1 MTDTLRGVENTQ
13 VTGPAVSGNNDVV
26 AAEAV
31 RELSAGEQRLVADLV
46 RQARAEGVELTGRD
60 GLLKALTKS
69 VLEAALD
76 EEMTE
81 HLGYDKHAAA
91 GRGSGNS
98 RNGSRTKRVLTDA
111 CGEVAIEVPRDRN
124 GSFTP
129 QIVPKRQRRLSG
141 VDEVVL
147 SLYAKGSTTGE
158 ISAHFADVYGASV
171 SKDTVSRITD
181 RVIAEMAEW
190 WSRPLEKVYAAVFI
204 DAIMVKIRDGQVR
217 NRPIYAAIGVNLDGN
232 KDILGMWAGD
242 GDGESSKFW
251 LAVLTDLRNRGVK
264 DIFFV
269 VCDGL
274 KGLPDSVSAA
284 FPLATVQTCII
295 HLIRNTFRY
304 ASRKYWDNISV
315 DLRPIYTA
323 PNADQARLR
332 FEEFAEKWG
341 KPYPAIV
348 RLWENAWEEF
358 IPFLD
363 YDLEIRRVLCSTN
376 AIESLNARY
385 RRAVRARGHFPNEQ
399 AALKTLYLVTRSLD
413 PKGTGQTKWAVRRK
427 PALNALAITFAD
439 RMPAAEER

>member
-1 MTDTLRGVENTQ
+1 MTNTLKGMDAQ
-13 VTGPAVSGNNDVV
+13 VKDPA
-26 AAEAV
+26 AAGKNMDQAAAAA
-31 RELSAGEQRLVADLV
+31 RDLSQAERVLVGDLV
-46 RQARAEGVELTGRD
+46 RQARAEGVALTGPD
-60 GLLKALTKS
+60 GLLKALTKT

-76 EEMTE
+76 EELTE
-81 HLGYDKHAAA
+81 HLGYDKHAAV
-91 GRGSGNS
+91 GRGTGNS
-98 RNGSRTKRVLTDA
+98 RNGVRAKKVITDA
-111 CGEVAIEVPRDRN
+111 CGQVEIEVPRDRN
-124 GSFTP
+124 GSFEP
-129 QIVPKRQRRLSG
+129 VIVGKRQRRITD
-141 VDEVVL
+141 VDRVVL
-147 SLYAKGSTTGE
+147 SLYAKGLTTGE

-181 RVIAEMAEW
+181 RVIEEMASW

-217 NRPIYAAIGVNLDGN
+217 NRPIYAAIGVDLDGN

-242 GDGESSKFW
+242 GDGESAKFW
-251 LAVLTDLRNRGVK
+251 LAALTDLKNRGVK
-264 DIFFV
+264 DIFFL

-304 ASRKYWDNISV
+304 ASRKYWDKIAG
-315 DLRPIYTA
+315 DLKPIYTA
-323 PNADQARLR
+323 ANATEARR
-332 FEEFAEKWG
+332 RYEEFAEKWG
-341 KPYPAIV
+341 KPYPAIT
-348 RLWENAWEEF
+348 RLWDNAWEEF

-363 YDLEIRRVLCSTN
+363 YDVEIRRVLCSTN

-413 PKGTGQTKWAVRRK
+413 PKGTGQTKWAVRWK
-427 PALNALAITFAD
+427 PALNALAISFAD